1 MVDLLNKE
9 VSLFFIIF
17 LMSISLNVT
26 AKTAVFGISGS
37 AVTLKIH
44 PDGNTL
50 TDVNGFYGEVGRKL
64 LIDEMRLSPI
74 MEDGVFGSGKL
85 NLDTGNSSFLVNW
98 KVDFDIFDDD
108 TGELLGT
115 DSFSLSYQEKGSVD
129 LLTGKGIFSGQGQ
142 IVSNGDTKTNLFVEN
157 LLSPFSPLNK
167 DRPVFELISIII
179 IKGGKKLEE
188 CNNDLIPIS
197 FEGGE
202 PEGKEIEIQVRPE
215 GGGEKLFGTLVG
227 EIDATCEDLAVELL
241 DFGVNT
247 VNDSVNLTLETGY
260 EQDNLGMNIWCGQ
273 LNDNHQYFEKIAKLN
288 NELIPTQSQSVYS
301 STSYSKEN
309 FIDKAVLPP
318 GENFCVVEDIN
329 EAGKCTTHCD
339 DIVKVNSNLG
349 DSNLEVAKKLCKD
362 HEYGPSGKMGVCI
375 EKLLSQRK

>member
-1 MVDLLNKE
+1 MVGLLNKE
-9 VSLFFIIF
+9 ISLFFIIF
-17 LMSISLNVT
+17 LMSMSLNVT

-37 AVTLKIH
+37 ATTLKIH

-98 KVDFDIFDDD
+98 KVDFDIFDYD

-115 DSFSLSYQEKGSVD
+115 DSFSLSFKEKGNVD
-129 LLTGKGIFSGQGQ
+129 LLTDVGTFSGQGQ
-142 IVSNGDTKTNLFVEN
+142 AVPNGDTKTSFFVGNPSLRIKIGKLWIE
-157 LLSPFSPLNK
+157 
-167 DRPVFELISIII
+167 IITI
-179 IKGGKKLEE
+179 IKGMKQLEE
-188 CNNDLIPIS
+188 CNDDLVPIS
-197 FEGGE
+197 FDGGE
-202 PEGKEIEIQVRPE
+202 PKGKEIEIQTRPE

-227 EIDATCEDLAVELL
+227 KIDATCEDLAVELL
-241 DFGVNT
+241 NFGVNT
-247 VNDSVNLTLETGY
+247 VNDSINLTLETGY

-339 DIVKVNSNLG
+339 DLVKVNSNLG

>member
-17 LMSISLNVT
+17 LMSMSLNVT

-98 KVDFDIFDDD
+98 KVDFDIFDYD

-115 DSFSLSYQEKGSVD
+115 DSFSLSFKEKGNVD
-129 LLTGKGIFSGQGQ
+129 LLTDVGTFSGQGQ
-142 IVSNGDTKTNLFVEN
+142 AVPNGDTKTSFFVGNPSLRIKIGKLWIE
-157 LLSPFSPLNK
+157 
-167 DRPVFELISIII
+167 IITI
-179 IKGGKKLEE
+179 IKGMKQLEE
-188 CNNDLIPIS
+188 CNDDLVPIS
-197 FEGGE
+197 FDGGE
-202 PEGKEIEIQVRPE
+202 PKGKEIEIQTRPE

-227 EIDATCEDLAVELL
+227 KIDATCEDLAVELL
-241 DFGVNT
+241 NFGVNT
-247 VNDSVNLTLETGY
+247 VNDSINLTLETGY